1 MPITILRLGAPS
13 AETCARLGGY
23 EDWIAQNLPTA
34 TRSIDIPGGE
44 APPAHADCRG
54 VILTGS
60 AHMVPE
66 RQLWSEATRVWLQ
79 QAVPAGLRQ
88 SRVNCP
94 FSPPATATNCLPTP
108 SAAP

>member
-1 MPITILRLGAPS
+1 MAPITILRLGAPS

-34 TRSIDIPGGE
+34 TRSIDIIGGE

-60 AHMVPE
+60 AHSVNE
-66 RQLWSEATRVWLQ
+66 RQRCVR
-79 QAVPAGLRQ
+79 GYKKR
-88 SRVNCP
+88 SRANCP
-94 FSPPATATNCLPTP
+94 FSPSATATNCLLTP
-108 SAAP
+108 SAVQ